1 MILSDNGASALQQLL
16 ASNELEEVLVASLLG
31 EAGRRSV
38 RIDGHEIAV
47 PAYLRLLSR
56 LCREAAEE
64 SEEAAY
70 DTVAAQEFGRAADE
84 TIAEQEAG
92 RTSAEQERCR
102 QDWLKLFNSLPE
114 PLRQALE
121 QHDFNNA
128 IVIAIHHGWR
138 DLDRLTELMF
148 LAERGEQRGYCKV
161 GQGPADRADRE
172 WKQRMRPIF
181 RGYLSRPA
189 PPVTQ
194 RGGIVCRKVEFR
206 RDAPQPEWRKP
217 DLTGRYEYREFSK
230 VLSTEVTR
238 YMVNVNQAGRH
249 VEGLMTWVLS
259 PKSSDTSRTQYRIHG
274 DLQSDGSFLVF
285 SVAKPADFWGY
296 LRVDSSGRL
305 FWRNDEAAQDE
316 RWPST
321 SPLSKYSD
329 EPTLMESAF
338 SPGGL
343 APNGLV
349 QRQEWFPLTTTQK
362 NHLVAG
368 LAPDRIEPL
377 LEACLRTTQGFK
389 AEEKRAVVQQCHK
402 PWNYIAGLFDKE
414 IHPTDRLLAIH
425 YARTV
430 LALNRWTFRPASGQ
444 PIRQSH
450 LDWLQVVLDRI
461 AENGATPDVRG
472 SIHGY
477 LWLKPRP
484 PTSPKHTYKI
494 SASLRGAGLIAGYF
508 RGKITISKQDGKAW
522 GETFN
527 VVLKGFQAQL
537 GFSVTFEG
545 TAHAYDDWSP
555 ADFPGPIDLL
565 SAEAGAKL
573 LKLELSAGAAVMTIF
588 GSGLWPPLIA
598 TSQDVDVDIDLGKK
612 EKRREDDVTRKK
624 WWEIDP
630 PDLSGRWG
638 EIRSKQLP
646 DQPEQQAHVATD
658 YTHRYGFGNDVHFCL
673 GSALLTQDARQALRI
688 VCANEL
694 AGFGNADSRLAVLGF
709 ADTVGYKDA
718 TAEQAHERNRTLSLL
733 RAQNTVQAIRDILG
747 DRFRIA
753 EQNIKVTGEGQQEA
767 DRAGLALGKPDP
779 RFRRVD
785 VLLNSV
791 LVISLRV

>member
-1 MILSDNGASALQQLL
+1 MIFSDNGASALQQLL

-430 LALNRWTFRPASGQ
+430 LTLNRWTFRTAAGQ

-508 RGKITISKQDGKAW
+508 RGKITISKQDGKPW

-527 VVLKGFQAQL
+527 VVLKGFQAR
-537 GFSVTFEG
+537 
-545 TAHAYDDWSP
+545 P
-555 ADFPGPIDLL
+555 
-565 SAEAGAKL
+565 
-573 LKLELSAGAAVMTIF
+573 
-588 GSGLWPPLIA
+588 
-598 TSQDVDVDIDLGKK
+598 
-612 EKRREDDVTRKK
+612 
-624 WWEIDP
+624 
-630 PDLSGRWG
+630 
-638 EIRSKQLP
+638 
-646 DQPEQQAHVATD
+646 
-658 YTHRYGFGNDVHFCL
+658 
-673 GSALLTQDARQALRI
+673 GSA
-688 VCANEL
+688 
-694 AGFGNADSRLAVLGF
+694 
-709 ADTVGYKDA
+709 
-718 TAEQAHERNRTLSLL
+718 
-733 RAQNTVQAIRDILG
+733 
-747 DRFRIA
+747 
-753 EQNIKVTGEGQQEA
+753 
-767 DRAGLALGKPDP
+767 
-779 RFRRVD
+779 
-785 VLLNSV
+785 
-791 LVISLRV
+791 